1 MSATS
6 GNGSTQFYK
15 GGEDVLPHAPGRVD
29 LSPATY
35 TSKAVGGAR
44 KSKRVSAKMIGCA
57 GGAKAKK
64 TKKMAKKSR
73 KSAKLFW
80 FW

>member
-29 LSPATY
+29 LSPASY

-57 GGAKAKK
+57 GGTKK
-64 TKKMAKKSR
+64 TKKTAKKSR